1 MAWTAVQHLGS
12 GQPAM
17 LDDPAVIGL
26 DRDLAA
32 ALVCF
37 AAVPAVLWPRLRH
50 MACVVIMMAVAYTLS
65 VRHLA
70 GTLALDAFMLAPL
83 FLAALYIW
91 WPQLVEVQKPDA

>member
-1 MAWTAVQHLGS
+1 MAWTVVRHLDA
-12 GQPAM
+12 GQLTMP
-17 LDDPAVIGL
+17 DEPAVIGL

-37 AAVPAVLWPRLRH
+37 AAVPALLWPRLRN
-50 MACVVIMMAVAYTLS
+50 AASVIIMMAVAYTLS

-70 GTLALDAFMLAPL
+70 GTLALDAVALAPL

>member
-1 MAWTAVQHLGS
+1 MAWTAVRYLGA
-12 GQPAM
+12 GELAM
-17 LDDPAVIGL
+17 PEDPAVVGM
-26 DRDLAA
+26 DRNLAA

-37 AAVPAVLWPRLRH
+37 AAVPALLWRRLRN
-50 MACVVIMMAVAYTLS
+50 MACVVIMMAIAYTLS
-65 VRHLA
+65 LRHLA